1 MLFGVPPVGQFEP
14 GHAVPGREGTLTRHL
29 IGGLAVLT
37 LVFGA
42 VGCASGHGQVR
53 TAATTAAS
61 TTASPTPTP
70 SPTVTP
76 LTGSVSLLGTH
87 PRDGSSEGV
96 IVSTLPR
103 AWISIVAHFPAGAWR
118 KSARADASGFHT
130 FWYTIG
136 SATPGYP
143 VKVNVVMSAHGQ
155 KVSSRAWFTP
165 RPRPAPP
172 APKPAPTPTAAAP
185 PTTAAP
191 PAPSGCYP
199 RASSG
204 NCYQPGEFCPQADA
218 GMSGIDS
225 NGNPIICENNNGLR
239 WEPA

>member
-1 MLFGVPPVGQFEP
+1 M
-14 GHAVPGREGTLTRHL
+14 TRHL
-29 IGGLAVLT
+29 IGGLAVLA

-42 VGCASGHGQVR
+42 VGCASGHGPAR
-53 TAATTAAS
+53 TVATTAAS
-61 TTASPTPTP
+61 ATASPT
-70 SPTVTP
+70 PTVTP
-76 LTGSVSLLGTH
+76 LTGSVWLTSSH
-87 PRDGSSEGV
+87 PRDGSSVGV
-96 IVSTLPR
+96 MVATLPHAR
-103 AWISIVAHFPAGAWR
+103 ISVVAHFPAGAWR
-118 KSARADASGFHT
+118 KSARADASGKHR
-130 FWYTIG
+130 FWYTIR

-155 KVSSRAWFTP
+155 TVSSREWFTP

-172 APKPAPTPTAAAP
+172 APEPAPTPTGAAA

-191 PAPSGCYP
+191 APQAGCYP

-204 NCYQPGEFCPQADA
+204 NCYQPGEFCPHADA

-225 NGNPIICENNNGLR
+225 NGNQIICENNNGLR